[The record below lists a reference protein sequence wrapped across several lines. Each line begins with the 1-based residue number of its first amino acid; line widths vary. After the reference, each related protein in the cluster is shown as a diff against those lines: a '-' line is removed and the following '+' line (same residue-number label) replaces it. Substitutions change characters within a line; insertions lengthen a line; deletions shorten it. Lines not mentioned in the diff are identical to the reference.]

1 MGDGTALPND
11 ATVYW
16 SGVVKENFVPN
27 VIREVNLTLR
37 TGGSTTVPVTP
48 TEYGGLTI
56 TVGAPTPWDSNI
68 VNSDIIM

>member
-1 MGDGTALPND
+1 M
-11 ATVYW
+11 
-16 SGVVKENFVPN
+16 
-27 VIREVNLTLR
+27 IREVNLTLR